1 MRDEESRMYGVD
13 KGYSV
18 TVRQLM
24 EEYRSDPA
32 LQVFDLPFGTGLTLL
47 RRPTGPAEQP
57 LDESPRRRRPATPGA

>member
-1 MRDEESRMYGVD
+1 
-13 KGYSV
+13 
-18 TVRQLM
+18 M

-57 LDESPRRRRPATPGA
+57 LDEGRRRRRSTPPGT